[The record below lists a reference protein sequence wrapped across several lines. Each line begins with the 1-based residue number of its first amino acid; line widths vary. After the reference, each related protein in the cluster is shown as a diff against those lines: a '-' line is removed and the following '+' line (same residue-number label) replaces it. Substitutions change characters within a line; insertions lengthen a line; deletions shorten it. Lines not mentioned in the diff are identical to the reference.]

1 MLADGAVP
9 RSTRPAAGGGLPA
22 AAPPAASPLDE
33 AQYALVQEGARD
45 YKKIK
50 KVSWIALGSSTVTL
64 AFGVLAAPI
73 TVFWPS
79 FAAAFITVGLLAV
92 GVMEFMGYR
101 KLLQADPSAARWLA
115 RNQLVFLGLI
125 IVYCGIQMLTFSTED
140 LKREAMSP
148 EFRAQMNAMPEMAAD
163 IDRSI
168 EQYGP
173 IATYGFYSLVIVVS
187 VLFQGGLALY
197 YYTRHKLL
205 DAFQLRPPWVRRLL
219 VECSPESAR

>member
-1 MLADGAVP
+1 MPTDGAVP
-9 RSTRPAAGGGLPA
+9 RSIRPAAGGASPA
-22 AAPPAASPLDE
+22 APPPAASPLDE
-33 AQYALVQEGARD
+33 AQYALVQEAARD

-50 KVSWIALGSSTVTL
+50 KVSWIALGSSVTTL
-64 AFGVLAAPI
+64 AIGVLAAPF

-79 FAAAFITVGLLAV
+79 FAAAFITVGLLV
-92 GVMEFMGYR
+92 IGTVEFVGYR

-115 RNQLVFLGLI
+115 TNQLAFLGLI
-125 IVYCGIQMLTFSTED
+125 TVYCGLQMLTFSTED

-148 EFRAQMNAMPEMAAD
+148 EFRAQLNAMPEMAAD
-163 IDRSI
+163 IDRTI

-173 IATYGFYSLVIVVS
+173 IATYGFYSLVIVLS

-197 YYTRHKLL
+197 YYTRRKLL